1 MKRATRGVVLGVLA
15 VASATALAVACGDV
29 PTLEDGVAYY
39 TPVQLP
45 LPTVALGDTLRD
57 SLGVARPLRI
67 QAFTRDSQGVS
78 GLSVFFLPTTLPS
91 LVKIDS
97 ATGFVVAND
106 TATGTVQI
114 VGRIGARLQT
124 SVTSLLVVPEPTAI
138 ASADVAPGDTLEL
151 PVLKELPVT
160 VTGTY
165 KGASATVTGIIV
177 RYRIDS
183 LVPATLPPGSAI
195 LVNDNAVPQRPDST
209 VAVDTTSAA
218 GTAMRK
224 LLVLAGS
231 GVQRVYVSASARR
244 LHNAAPLEGSPVRFV
259 VEIKPQPAVQ

>member
-1 MKRATRGVVLGVLA
+1 MSRSSRRLMLGALVL
-15 VASATALAVACGDV
+15 ASATALAVACGDV
-29 PTLEDGVAYY
+29 PTLENGIAYY

-45 LPTVALGDTLRD
+45 LPAVALGDTLRD

-67 QAFTRDSQGVS
+67 QAFTRDSQEVT

-97 ATGFVVAND
+97 VTGYVVAND

-114 VGRIGARLQT
+114 VGRIGERLQT
-124 SVTSLLVVPEPTAI
+124 SVTSLLVVPEPATI
-138 ASADVAPGDTLEL
+138 ARADAPNDSVAL
-151 PVLKELPVT
+151 PVLKDLPVT

-165 KGASATVTGIIV
+165 KGASTTINGIIV

-183 LVPATLPPGSAI
+183 LVPATLPSGSAI
-195 LVNDNAVPQRPDST
+195 LVNDSALPLRPDST
-209 VAVDTTSAA
+209 IAVDTTSAV
-218 GTAMRK
+218 GTATRK

-231 GVQRVYVSASARR
+231 GVQRVYVSVSARR
-244 LHNAAPLEGSPVRFV
+244 LHDAQPLAGSPVRFV
-259 VEIKPQPAVQ
+259 VDIKP

>member
-1 MKRATRGVVLGVLA
+1 MSRSSRRLMLGVLA
-15 VASATALAVACGDV
+15 LAGATALAVACGDV
-29 PTLEDGVAYY
+29 PTLENGIAYY

-67 QAFTRDSQGVS
+67 QAFTRDSQEVT

-97 ATGFVVAND
+97 ATGYVVAND

-114 VGRIGARLQT
+114 VGRIGERLQT
-124 SVTSLLVVPEPTAI
+124 SVASLLVVPEPTTI
-138 ASADVAPGDTLEL
+138 ARGDAVSDSVEF
-151 PVLKELPVT
+151 PVLKDLPVT

-165 KGASATVTGIIV
+165 KGASATITGIIV

-183 LVPATLPPGSAI
+183 LVPATLPSGSAI
-195 LVNDNAVPQRPDST
+195 LVNDNSLPLRPDST
-209 VAVDTTSAA
+209 IAVDTTSTA

-224 LLVLAGS
+224 LLALKGS
-231 GVQRVYVSASARR
+231 GVQRVYVSVSARQ
-244 LHNAAPLEGSPVRFV
+244 LHNGQPLAGSPVRFV
-259 VEIKPQPAVQ
+259 VDIKQ

>member
-1 MKRATRGVVLGVLA
+1 MSRSSHRVMLGVLA
-15 VASATALAVACGDV
+15 LAGAGALAIACGDV
-29 PTLEDGVAYY
+29 PTLENGIAYY

-67 QAFTRDSQGVS
+67 QAFTRDSQEVT
-78 GLSVFFLPTTLPS
+78 GLSAFFLPTTLPS

-97 ATGFVVAND
+97 ATGYVVAND

-114 VGRIGARLQT
+114 VGRIGERLQT
-124 SVTSLLVVPEPTAI
+124 SVASLLVVPEPTTI
-138 ASADVAPGDTLEL
+138 ARGDAANDSAAL
-151 PVLKELPVT
+151 PVLKDLPVT

-165 KGASATVTGIIV
+165 KGASTTINGIIV

-183 LVPATLPPGSAI
+183 LVPSTLPPGSAI
-195 LVNDNAVPQRPDST
+195 LVNDGALPTRPDST
-209 VAVDTTSAA
+209 IAVDTTSAA

-231 GVQRVYVSASARR
+231 GVQRVYVSVSARR
-244 LHNAAPLEGSPVRFV
+244 LHDGQPLAGSPVRFV
-259 VEIKPQPAVQ
+259 VDVKQ

>member
-1 MKRATRGVVLGVLA
+1 MSRPARRLMLGALALAGATGLA
-15 VASATALAVACGDV
+15 VGCGDV
-29 PTLEDGVAYY
+29 PTLESGIAYY

-67 QAFTRDSQGVS
+67 QAFTRDSQEVT

-91 LVKIDS
+91 LVRIDS
-97 ATGFVVAND
+97 ATGYVVAND

-124 SVTSLLVVPEPTAI
+124 SVASLLVVPEPTT
-138 ASADVAPGDTLEL
+138 VARGDAATGDTVAL

-165 KGASATVTGIIV
+165 KGASATINGIIV

-183 LVPATLPPGSAI
+183 LVPATLPRGSAI
-195 LVNDNAVPQRPDST
+195 LVNDNAAPLRPDST
-209 VAVDTTSAA
+209 IAVDTTSAA

-231 GVQRVYVSASARR
+231 GVQRVYVSASARH
-244 LHNAAPLEGSPVRFV
+244 LHDARPLAGSPVRFV
-259 VEIKPQPAVQ
+259 VEIRQ

>member
-1 MKRATRGVVLGVLA
+1 MSRPPRGPLLGVLA
-15 VASATALAVACGDV
+15 LASATALAVACGDV
-29 PTLEDGVAYY
+29 PTLENGIAYY

-45 LPTVALGDTLRD
+45 LPAVALGDTLRD
-57 SLGVARPLRI
+57 SLGVATRLRV
-67 QAFTRDSQGVS
+67 QAFTRDSQEVT

-114 VGRIGARLQT
+114 VGRIGERLQT
-124 SVTSLLVVPEPTAI
+124 SVASLLVVPEPTTLAR
-138 ASADVAPGDTLEL
+138 ADDATGDTVAF
-151 PVLKELPVT
+151 PVLKDLPVT

-165 KGASATVTGIIV
+165 KGASTTIAGIIV
-177 RYRIDS
+177 RYRVDS
-183 LVPATLPPGSAI
+183 LVPATLPRGSAT
-195 LVNDNAVPQRPDST
+195 LVNDNIAPLRPDST
-209 VAVDTTSAA
+209 SAVDTTSAA
-218 GTAMRK
+218 GAAMRK

-244 LHNAAPLEGSPVRFV
+244 LHDAQPLAGSPVQFV
-259 VEIKPQPAVQ
+259 VTIKP

>member
-1 MKRATRGVVLGVLA
+1 MSRSSHRVMLGVLA
-15 VASATALAVACGDV
+15 LAGATVVAVACGDV
-29 PTLEDGVAYY
+29 PTLEDGIAYY

-67 QAFTRDSQGVS
+67 QAFTRDSQEVT

-97 ATGFVVAND
+97 ATGYVVAND
-106 TATGTVQI
+106 TATGTVQV
-114 VGRIGARLQT
+114 VGRIGDRLQT
-124 SVTSLLVVPEPTAI
+124 SVASLLVVPEPTTI
-138 ASADVAPGDTLEL
+138 ARGDAVSDSVAL
-151 PVLKELPVT
+151 PVLKDLPVT

-165 KGASATVTGIIV
+165 KGASATITGIIV

-183 LVPATLPPGSAI
+183 LVPSTLPSGSAI
-195 LVNDNAVPQRPDST
+195 LVNDSALPLRPDST
-209 VAVDTTSAA
+209 AAVDTTSAA

-231 GVQRVYVSASARR
+231 GVQRVYISASARR
-244 LHNAAPLEGSPVRFV
+244 LHNAQPLAGSPVRFV
-259 VEIKPQPAVQ
+259 VDVK

>member
-1 MKRATRGVVLGVLA
+1 MSRPSRRLMLGVLA
-15 VASATALAVACGDV
+15 LAVATALAVACGDV
-29 PTLEDGVAYY
+29 PTLENGIAYY

-67 QAFTRDSQGVS
+67 QAFTRDSQEVTGVS
-78 GLSVFFLPTTLPS
+78 AFFLPTTLPS

-97 ATGFVVAND
+97 VTGFVVAND

-114 VGRIGARLQT
+114 VGRIGERLQT
-124 SVTSLLVVPEPTAI
+124 SVTSLFVVPEPTTIARAI
-138 ASADVAPGDTLEL
+138 DAAGDSLAL
-151 PVLKELPVT
+151 PVLKDLPVT

-165 KGASATVTGIIV
+165 KGASATINGIIV

-183 LVPATLPPGSAI
+183 LVPSTLPPGSAI
-195 LVNDNAVPQRPDST
+195 VVNDNDLPLRPDST
-209 VAVDTTSAA
+209 SAVDTTSAA

-224 LLVLAGS
+224 LLVLKGS

-244 LHNAAPLEGSPVRFV
+244 LHDAQPLAGSPVRFV
-259 VEIKPQPAVQ
+259 VDIKP